1 MIEFLIQVLDPAREV
16 YEEKTS
22 VADNVYRRMNMKFK
36 TIAVYTLQ
44 IFLIFLYLLFIM
56 HPPLELFEICRA
68 RTEHDLHTSNL
79 DHLCRLN
86 SDSKIMAT
94 PSWFS
99 LFIFFAFVY
108 FGVGLMLDLCLRLNQ
123 DLEALLNQRILSL
136 IKRKKWKRMLTN
148 KDKID

>member
-1 MIEFLIQVLDPAREV
+1 
-16 YEEKTS
+16 
-22 VADNVYRRMNMKFK
+22 MNMKFK
-36 TIAVYTLQ
+36 TIAVFMLQ
-44 IFLIFLYLLFIM
+44 IFLIFLFSLVIM

-68 RTEHDLHTSNL
+68 RSVHDMHISNL

-94 PSWFS
+94 PSWFC

-108 FGVGLMLDLCLRLNQ
+108 YGVGLMLDLCLGLNQ
-123 DLEALLNQRILSL
+123 NLEALLNQKILSF
-136 IKRKKWKRMLTN
+136 IKKKKRKRMLID